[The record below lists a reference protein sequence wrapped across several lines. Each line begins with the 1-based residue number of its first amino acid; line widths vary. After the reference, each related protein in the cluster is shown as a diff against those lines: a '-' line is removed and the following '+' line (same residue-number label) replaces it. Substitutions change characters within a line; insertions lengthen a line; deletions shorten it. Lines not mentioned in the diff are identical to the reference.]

1 MLRRVLE
8 NKLYSLK
15 SKWGLS
21 RVILK
26 LKKKKSKEVT
36 TVEAF
41 EFEKILEEIL
51 ILLLRKDKEI
61 PGRI

>member
-8 NKLYSLK
+8 NKLSLK

-21 RVILK
+21 RVVLK

-51 ILLLRKDKEI
+51 ILLLRKNKEI